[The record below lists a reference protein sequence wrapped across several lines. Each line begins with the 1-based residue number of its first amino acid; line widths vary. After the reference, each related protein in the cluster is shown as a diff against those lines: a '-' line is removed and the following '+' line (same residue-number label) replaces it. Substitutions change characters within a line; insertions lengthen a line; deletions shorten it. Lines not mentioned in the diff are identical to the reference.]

1 MTTSRRTYFQSN
13 ATSDST
19 APSSSENSTFLPA
32 STTGLSSAV
41 PSASL
46 VASSLMTDSSIE
58 SSSLS
63 QATALQSYTT
73 ASGSLS
79 FVNPKPLLPG
89 FMDRLQDPR
98 HLFHSPP
105 VMFSCLPHRYIPRFP
120 LLPSHRYTPC
130 LPMHLLNLSL
140 PPNRTHHPSHLRPFL
155 LHASRIHKA
164 RLPQLS
170 SLEIAV

>member
-1 MTTSRRTYFQSN
+1 MTTSRRTYLKSN

-19 APSSSENSTFLPA
+19 APSSSENSTLIPA
-32 STTGLSSAV
+32 STTGVSSAV

-79 FVNPKPLLPG
+79 FVNPKPLLPSYWVHG
-89 FMDRLQDPR
+89 PTAGPSASIPQPSSHVFMP
-98 HLFHSPP
+98 SPQVYTTVP
-105 VMFSCLPHRYIPRFP
+105 SAAFSPLYTMSSNASPQSFPSTYQNPSSFSPAP
-120 LLPSHRYTPC
+120 LLAAPNIT
-130 LPMHLLNLSL
+130 HLVSIKLD
-140 PPNRTHHPSHLRPFL
+140 
-155 LHASRIHKA
+155 
-164 RLPQLS
+164 
-170 SLEIAV
+170 

>member
-1 MTTSRRTYFQSN
+1 MTTSRRTDFQSN

-19 APSSSENSTFLPA
+19 APSSSENSTLIPA
-32 STTGLSSAV
+32 PTTGLSSAV

-89 FMDRLQDPR
+89 SWTDCRTLGIYSTALQSCFHAFPTGIYHGSLCCLLTVIHHVFQCISSIFPF
-98 HLFHSPP
+98 HLPEP
-105 VMFSCLPHRYIPRFP
+105 IILLTCAPSCC
-120 LLPSHRYTPC
+120 T
-130 LPMHLLNLSL
+130 HLVSIKLD
-140 PPNRTHHPSHLRPFL
+140 
-155 LHASRIHKA
+155 
-164 RLPQLS
+164 
-170 SLEIAV
+170 